1 MFENGVTIV
10 MLFVTSAVSGAIPNE
25 MNSTVIII
33 IGFICIFLVMFA
45 IMKNY
50 VGKKTKEYNDKDL
63 LKENKKLGGN
73 YVKRKII
80 K

>member
-1 MFENGVTIV
+1 

-50 VGKKTKEYNDKDL
+50 VGKETKEYNDKDL